1 MTTQHA
7 EHAKWVKR
15 KRQPMAKYGLMVDKT
30 LSECAAKGFQQLP
43 VGQVEDI
50 VNTGQ
55 LTKLEL
61 TELNAELYKEQK
73 DIEFQI
79 AEFAMKIALEYSKL
93 ELAIYKQEVLD
104 ALALERAQMEHD
116 FKIQQADIERL
127 KAENNARRAIL
138 IRSEADQKAEIT
150 NYKIRQEEAK
160 RLGMDKEL
168 ELLEAKR
175 ITAIERLKVIDALK
189 IVIAAEELIVEAER
203 RKAEALELVIA
214 AERILL
220 GIKEAMIPLYENLA
234 GHKKDQAQAIID
246 EVAIKELI
254 INLGYDRIEVKEA
267 EVAADVAQKVAEL
280 DLEYAR
286 TLYIRASNA
295 NDEARSDGGAALAG
309 VRNDT
314 TDSVIVLRE
323 ALKKEITDLRLDTQ
337 LERFLRDIDHDIT
350 LQLAQNQ
357 SIADKLISQLLSMT
371 DIAESQSARII
382 RCASTTTKSTMCK
395 HVNHYVNSD

>member
-1 MTTQHA
+1 MTIEHA
-7 EHAKWVKR
+7 EYAKWVKLKR
-15 KRQPMAKYGLMVDKT
+15 KPMAEYSLVVDKT
-30 LSECAAKGFQQLP
+30 LSEGAARGFHQLP
-43 VGQVEDI
+43 VSHVEDI
-50 VNTGQ
+50 VNAGQ

-61 TELNAELYKEQK
+61 TELNASLYKEQK

-79 AEFAMKIALEYSKL
+79 AEFAMKLALEYSKL

-150 NYKIRQEEAK
+150 DYKIRQEEAK
-160 RLGMDKEL
+160 RLGLDKEL
-168 ELLEAKR
+168 ELLEAKK

-189 IVIAAEELIVEAER
+189 TVIAAEELIVEAER

-220 GIKEAMIPLYENLA
+220 EIKETMIPLYENLA
-234 GHKKDQAQAIID
+234 DHKKDQAQAIID
-246 EVAIKELI
+246 EAAVKELI
-254 INLGYDRIEVKEA
+254 IRLGYDRIDVREA

-280 DLEYAR
+280 DLEYSK
-286 TLYIRASNA
+286 TLYVRASNA
-295 NDEARSDGGAALAG
+295 NDEARSDGSAVLAS

-323 ALKKEITDLRLDTQ
+323 ALKQSVVDLRLDTQ
-337 LERFLRDIDHDIT
+337 LERFLRDIEHDIT
-350 LQLAQNQ
+350 LQLAENQ
-357 SIADKLISQLLSMT
+357 SIADKLTAQLLSMT
-371 DIAESQSARII
+371 EIAESQSTRII
-382 RCASTTTKSTMCK
+382 RCANTSTRTTMCK